1 MAAEPDTATSTEEV
15 ARAYMACV
23 TARDPEGMM
32 EFWTPGGHGHVD
44 GVAELVAP
52 DSYSAWFRSLFA
64 AFPDWQFE
72 VLSVTAEDDRA
83 AVHWRAR
90 ATFNGTGTFEG
101 VMPTG
106 ASIDISGIDLL
117 QVRDGKLVELW
128 AYGNGMELAR
138 QLGMMPPQ
146 GSAPERA
153 MLGAL
158 NLKTRATNAI
168 RRRRAQST

>member
-1 MAAEPDTATSTEEV
+1 VATQADTGTTEQIARSYFGRV
-15 ARAYMACV
+15 A
-23 TARDPEGMM
+23 ARDPDGMM
-32 EFWTPGGHGHVD
+32 EHWTPGGQGHID

-52 DSYSAWFRSLFA
+52 DSYAAWFRSLFA

-72 VLSVTAEDDRA
+72 VLSITAEDDRA
-83 AVHWRAR
+83 AVHWRATG
-90 ATFNGTGTFEG
+90 TFNGTGSFEG
-101 VMPTG
+101 VLPTG

-117 QVRDGKLVELW
+117 QIKDGKLIELW

-158 NLKTRATNAI
+158 NLKTRAVNAI
-168 RRRRAQST
+168 RSARGS